1 MTIGGALI
9 VLKALTYD
17 HFLANRLFEG
27 RMGLAVGSATLALAA
42 LITEIQSWS
51 QPGFILVEFFL
62 FSLGAFIIINSTTRT
77 PAFYSELNVKVAT
90 LVGFSTTS
98 FIFAYYALTTFPG
111 SPVYLAFVA
120 AGIVGVVCM
129 VLRKA
134 ASSLSLILI
143 AMIAVFAVLLMY
155 TVPVLSTDELA
166 LDSYAAHLVLL
177 GINPYL
183 PGVMKNAFSYYH
195 LSLFYETPIST
206 GLCELA
212 FISRAFV
219 PSIYS
224 RGCPWNRSKD
234 RASCLDCCPSYRN
247 LLKVQE
253 VWMAFNSAHTY
264 SAS

>member
-1 MTIGGALI
+1 M
-9 VLKALTYD
+9 
-17 HFLANRLFEG
+17 N
-27 RMGLAVGSATLALAA
+27 
-42 LITEIQSWS
+42 
-51 QPGFILVEFFL
+51 FFSSP
-62 FSLGAFIIINSTTRT
+62 FGAFIIIISTTRT

-120 AGIVGVVCM
+120 AGIVGVVCI
-129 VLRKA
+129 VLKKA

-155 TVPVLSTDELA
+155 MVPVLSTDELA
-166 LDSYAAHLVLL
+166 LDSYVAHLVLL

-183 PGVMKNAFSYYH
+183 PGVMKNHFLTITFS
-195 LSLFYETPIST
+195 SSMKRQFPR

-212 FISRAFV
+212 FISCAFV

-224 RGCPWNRSKD
+224 HGCPWN
-234 RASCLDCCPSYRN
+234 
-247 LLKVQE
+247 
-253 VWMAFNSAHTY
+253 
-264 SAS
+264 